1 MSDIKKNTA
10 SEMGEISFRDLLL
23 ILIKNKYYLFFSFLF
38 VVISVGVYT
47 VLVAPVYESTSQV
60 YVNKSNSS
68 PQLGM
73 LLGLDSGSK
82 VENEVHIMRS
92 RTIAEAVAR
101 RLVQLGAT
109 PEGGQPFSVLEE
121 VDGAPPSLN
130 EVVRRLREDYVTI
143 SAVARDADLID
154 VQVRSINAE
163 EAALIANFYAEAY
176 VQFSQSESRQRFRV
190 AREFLD
196 EQVTRFDSTLRAAEA
211 EFVTFQQLNE
221 IVAPEME
228 AEQIY
233 LQLSQLEQR
242 RYEVQVRTAQAQSE
256 LEGLQERVAR
266 ISPSLAERVSGLDD
280 AIITQSKLAVARA
293 QADLDRIYAQNPNV
307 ITQQPEPDNVARL
320 RREIATLTRQVR
332 ERSANLVEGMIAED
346 GLILLDPT
354 ASVAGQLRPLQEL
367 SSQIIA
373 KEVELAGL
381 RSSIA
386 VIQGAIQQYAARLAE
401 LPGQYVLIDRLTRSR
416 DIQQG
421 TYLMVLEQ
429 LQEARIA
436 EQSEIGY
443 VTILD
448 QAIIAEEPISPR
460 KALNLVLGILVGL
473 LAGVTVALVRNALD
487 TQLRQPDQLKRIGV
501 PVLGLIPDFDKVIKA
516 DFNGLDRVSFGGK
529 SYSTALITLLNPLS
543 PLTET
548 YRRLRTTLLFSNPD
562 KKIKRIIVTSSTPGE
577 GKSTTSA
584 NLAVIL
590 AQSGL
595 RTLYIDADLRKPTG
609 HKVFGIS
616 RDPGLVSLLFQEGPI
631 QLEAYRSDIEN
642 LYIIPAGSRSNNPS
656 ELLGSQKMKDVL
668 NELDPQFDVMII
680 DTPPVLAVADSQ
692 VMGTISDAV
701 IFVALTGGV
710 DLSDVQQSVNL
721 LREVNVPLAGV
732 VLNKVSRERMGGYGY
747 GYGYAYQ
754 EGTYGDNDTST
765 SK

>member
-1 MSDIKKNTA
+1 MNDIKKSTVV
-10 SEMGEISFRDLLL
+10 EGDEISIRDLLL
-23 ILIKNKYYLFFSFLF
+23 VLFKNRYFLLIAFFIVFSGVVAYTFL
-38 VVISVGVYT
+38 VD
-47 VLVAPVYESTSQV
+47 PVYKSTSQV

-92 RTIAEAVAR
+92 RTIAEAVASQIF
-101 RLVQLGAT
+101 QLQVT

-121 VDGAPPSLN
+121 VDGMPPSMN
-130 EVVRRLREDYVTI
+130 EVVRRLRDDYVTV
-143 SAVARDADLID
+143 SAVARDVDLIN
-154 VQVRSINAE
+154 VEVRSINAE
-163 EAALIANFYAEAY
+163 EAALVANLFAEAY
-176 VQFSQSESRQRFRV
+176 VNFSQSQSSQRFRV

-196 EQVTRFDSTLRAAEA
+196 EQVARFDSTLRAAES
-211 EFVTFQQLNE
+211 EFVTFQQSNQ
-221 IVAPEME
+221 IVAPELE

-233 LQLSQLEQR
+233 LQLSLLEQR

-256 LEGLQERVAR
+256 LEGLQMRVAR
-266 ISPSLAERVSGLDD
+266 ISPSLAERVSSLDD
-280 AIITQSKLAVARA
+280 AIITQSKMAVARA
-293 QADLDRIYAQNPNV
+293 QADLDRIYAQNPTA

-332 ERSANLVEGMIAED
+332 ERSTSLIAGMLAED

-354 ASVAGQLRPLQEL
+354 ASVTGQLRPLQEL

-386 VIQGAIQQYAARLAE
+386 VVQGAIQQYTARMAE
-401 LPGQYVLIDRLTRSR
+401 LPGQFVLTERLTRTR

-448 QAIIAEEPISPR
+448 RAIAAEEPVSPR
-460 KALNLVLGILVGL
+460 KALNLVLGVLVGL
-473 LAGVTVALVRNALD
+473 LVGVVVALIRNAFD

-501 PVLGLIPDFDKVIKA
+501 PVLGMIPDFEKVIKS
-516 DFNGLDRVSFGGK
+516 DFNGLERVSFGGRT
-529 SYSTALITLLNPLS
+529 YSTSLITLLNPLS

-562 KKIKRIIVTSSTPGE
+562 KKVKRIIVTSSTPGE

-584 NLAVIL
+584 NLAVSL

-595 RTLYIDADLRKPTG
+595 RTLYVDADLRKPTG
-609 HKVFGIS
+609 HKVFGLN
-616 RDPGLVSLLFQEGPI
+616 REPGLVSLLFQDGPVDI
-631 QLEAYRSDIEN
+631 ETYRSEIEN
-642 LYIIPAGSRSNNPS
+642 LYIIPAGARSNNPS
-656 ELLGSQKMKDVL
+656 ELLGSQRMKDL
-668 NELDPQFDVMII
+668 LTELDSKFDVMII

-692 VMGTISDAV
+692 VMGVISDTV
-701 IFVALTGGV
+701 VFVALTGGV
-710 DLSDVQQSVNL
+710 AVSDVQQSVAL
-721 LREVNVPLAGV
+721 LKEVNVPLAGV
-732 VLNKVSRERMGGYGY
+732 VFNKFSRERMGGYGY

-754 EGTYGDNDTST
+754 EGVYGESETPTSN
-765 SK
+765 

>member
-1 MSDIKKNTA
+1 MDEVRKSTSNEGDEL
-10 SEMGEISFRDLLL
+10 SVRDL
-23 ILIKNKYYLFFSFLF
+23 ILILLKNRVYLLAAFF
-38 VVISVGVYT
+38 VVVAAVGAYT
-47 VLVAPVYESTSQV
+47 VWVDPVFESTSQV
-60 YVNKSNSS
+60 YVNKSNST

-73 LLGLDSGSK
+73 LLGLDGGST

-92 RTIAEAVAR
+92 RTIAEAVAT
-101 RLVQLGAT
+101 RLIQLRVT
-109 PEGGQPFSVLEE
+109 PEGGKPLTVLEE
-121 VDGAPPSLN
+121 VDGVPPSMN
-130 EVVRRLREDYVTI
+130 EVVRRLREDFVTV
-143 SAVARDADLID
+143 SAVARDADLIN
-154 VQVRSINAE
+154 VRVRSTDPE
-163 EAALIANFYAEAY
+163 EAALVANYFAQAY
-176 VQFSQSESRQRFRV
+176 VQFSQSQSSQRFRV

-196 EQVTRFDSTLRAAEA
+196 EQVARFDSTLRAAEA
-211 EFVTFQQLNE
+211 DFVTFQQSSQ

-233 LQLSQLEQR
+233 LQLSALEQR
-242 RYEVQVRTAQAQSE
+242 RYETQVRAAQTQSE

-307 ITQQPEPDNVARL
+307 ITQQPEPENVARL

-332 ERSANLVEGMIAED
+332 ERSSNLVAGMIAED

-354 ASVAGQLRPLQEL
+354 ASVGGQLRPLQEL

-386 VIQGAIQQYAARLAE
+386 VIQGAIQQYTARIAQ
-401 LPGQYVLIDRLTRSR
+401 LPGQNVLIERLSRSR
-416 DIQQG
+416 DIQQR
-421 TYLMVLEQ
+421 TYMMVLEQ

-448 QAIIAEEPISPR
+448 QAIVADKPVSPR
-460 KALNLVLGILVGL
+460 KALNLILGILVGL
-473 LAGVTVALVRNALD
+473 LAGVTVALVRNAFD
-487 TQLRQPDQLKRIGV
+487 TLLRQPDQLKRLGV
-501 PVLGLIPDFDKVIKA
+501 PVLGMVPDFEKVIKT
-516 DFNGLDRVSFGGK
+516 DFNGLDRVAFGGH

-543 PLTET
+543 PLTES

-562 KKIKRIIVTSSTPGE
+562 RKVKRIIVTSSTPGE

-584 NLAVIL
+584 NLAITL

-595 RTLYIDADLRKPTG
+595 RTIYVDADLRKPTG
-609 HKVFGIS
+609 HKVFGLS
-616 RDPGLVSLLFQEGPI
+616 REPGLASLLFQEGPPDI
-631 QLEAYRSDIEN
+631 EAYRSEIEN
-642 LYIIPAGSRSNNPS
+642 LYIVPAGPRSNNPS
-656 ELLGSQKMKDVL
+656 ELLGSQKMKDFL
-668 NELDPQFDVMII
+668 AYLDTQFDVIVL

-692 VMGTISDAV
+692 IMSVISDAV
-701 IFVALTGGV
+701 VFVALTGGV
-710 DLSDVQQSVNL
+710 AVADVQRSVSL
-721 LREVNVPLAGV
+721 LREINVPLAGV
-732 VLNKVSRERMGGYGY
+732 VFNKFSRERMGGYGY
-747 GYGYAYQ
+747 GYGYGYQ
-754 EGTYGDNDTST
+754 ETIYSDQDTT
-765 SK
+765 T